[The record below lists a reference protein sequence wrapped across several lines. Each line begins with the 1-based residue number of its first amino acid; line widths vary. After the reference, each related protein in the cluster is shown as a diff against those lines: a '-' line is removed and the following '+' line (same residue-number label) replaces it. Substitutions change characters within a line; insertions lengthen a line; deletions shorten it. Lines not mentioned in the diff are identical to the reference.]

1 MRKYRAFVLAGSALA
16 GSFPFVMAQPAAAQN
31 GVQNSDPAGE
41 IVVTAT
47 RRTEDVTKVPYN
59 ISVLGGSQLE
69 RRGVAT
75 FEDLTHQIPNLNVN
89 SAGNRSLNAQR
100 PVMRGLNASST
111 NREGAAEE
119 QAPVAI
125 YLGNAP
131 FGNLFVV
138 DDVERVEVLRGPQ
151 GTLYGAGAL
160 GGALRILPTEPELRR
175 FSGVASGSIGGV
187 TNSSRP
193 DWNVGVLVNIPI
205 GENAAFRA
213 SFKHQYD
220 AGFIDKYGVFA
231 RDGGIFSPPTLADP
245 SDPLSSPVLRTI
257 KNSNYSR
264 TNSARASFKWNP
276 TDRLKIIAAYNFAR
290 VTGQGGP
297 EDNPHFRGGPA
308 PLDPRIIYP
317 ALEKYDVIIPELEPY
332 RRESHQASLD
342 FSYDVGFATL
352 SSTTSYTKSTGVN
365 NNDVAYLYES
375 LPSSYQDYYIGNPRN
390 PRFNGYQI
398 YDEALEA
405 YTQELRLVS
414 KGNGPID
421 YVIGGYYQHE
431 VRDNLLPLAFPGQ
444 AEFAA
449 ATGQFFNVGPNGESV
464 LLVGHSKFIDKAL
477 FGDLTW
483 HITPAWQVTGGARVF
498 WEDFD
503 RSLDI
508 NLYTFLLPSLHTAN
522 SSKISGKAIFKVNT
536 SYEYMSNHNVYATFS
551 QGFRRGGANSFA
563 TVGVIRESSDLLT
576 YKPDQVENYEFGFK
590 GRFGSRLRYSAAF
603 FWDEWRDPQIGLLT
617 PVNNYPVVFNGKK
630 ARSRGFEIE
639 LNGKITN
646 ELSFMASYAYADPKL
661 LKSFCIPTGT
671 AIPDP
676 DTGDAILAPCGI
688 RGDKGGR
695 LPGSAK
701 NSANLGLLYSRPLSN
716 GDRIELDL
724 NAQYN
729 GSILASLPLENLPN
743 PPKFPSYWITNAQIS
758 WEHGP
763 WQLAIYGRNLL
774 NKRGVLA
781 RNLRDS
787 EVLGA
792 LDDIESVTRPRAY
805 GLTLRYKW

>member
-1 MRKYRAFVLAGSALA
+1 MRKCRIFLRAGSALA
-16 GSFPFVMAQPAAAQN
+16 CSLPFMMVHPALAQN
-31 GVQNSDPAGE
+31 DAPE
-41 IVVTAT
+41 DIIVTAT
-47 RRTEDVTKVPYN
+47 RRSEDVTKVPYN
-59 ISVLGGSQLE
+59 ISVVGGEQLQS
-69 RRGVAT
+69 RGVTT
-75 FEDLTHQIPNLNVN
+75 FEDLTRQISNLNVN
-89 SAGNRSLNAQR
+89 SAGSRSLNAQR

-111 NREGAAEE
+111 NRQGAAEE

-160 GGALRILPTEPELRR
+160 GGAVRILAVEPELRK
-175 FSGVASGSIGGV
+175 FSGAVSGSIGGV
-187 TNSSRP
+187 TNSSKP
-193 DWNVGVLVNIPI
+193 DWNAAIVINIPI

-213 SFKHQYD
+213 SFKHQYE

-231 RDGGIFSPPTLADP
+231 RDGGIFTPPILADP
-245 SDPLSSPVLRTI
+245 SDPLSSPVLRTV

-264 TNSARASFKWNP
+264 TNSARASFKWHP
-276 TDRLKIIAAYNFAR
+276 TDRLKIVAAYNFAR

-297 EDNPHFRGGPA
+297 EDNPHFSGGPD
-308 PLDPRIIYP
+308 PLDPRIVYP
-317 ALEKYDVIIPELEPY
+317 ALNKYDVIISELEPY
-332 RRESHQASLD
+332 HRESHQASLD
-342 FSYDVGFATL
+342 VSYDLGFATL
-352 SSTTSYTKSTGVN
+352 SSTTSYTKSTGVS

-390 PRFNGYQI
+390 PRFNGYQV

-414 KGNGPID
+414 AGDGPFD
-421 YVIGGYYQHE
+421 YVLGGYYQHE
-431 VRDNLLPLAFPGQ
+431 VRDNLLPLLFPGQ

-464 LLVGHSKFIDKAL
+464 LLDGHSKFIDKAIY
-477 FGDLTW
+477 GDLTW
-483 HITPAWQVTGGARVF
+483 HITSTWQVTGGTRLF

-508 NLYTFLLPSLHTAN
+508 NLYTFLLPPLNTAN
-522 SSKISGKAIFKVNT
+522 SSKISGKAIFKANT
-536 SYEYMSNHNVYATFS
+536 SFEYIPNHNVYATFS
-551 QGFRRGGANSFA
+551 QGFRRGGANAFA
-563 TVGVIRESSDLLT
+563 TVGVIRESADLLT
-576 YKPDQVENYEFGFK
+576 YKPDEVENYEVGFK
-590 GRFGSRLRYSAAF
+590 GRFGNLLRYTAAF
-603 FWDEWRDPQIGLLT
+603 FWDEWSNPQIGLLT

-630 ARSRGFEIE
+630 ARSRGFELE
-639 LNGKITN
+639 LSGKITD
-646 ELSFMASYAYADPKL
+646 ELSFMASYAYADAKL
-661 LKSFCIPTGT
+661 RESFCIPTGT

-688 RGDKGGR
+688 IGNKGDR

-701 NSANLGLLYSRPLSN
+701 NSANLGLFYSRPLQN
-716 GDRIELDL
+716 GDRIGLDL

-729 GSILASLPLENLPN
+729 GGILASLPLVNLPN
-743 PPKFPSYWITNAQIS
+743 PPKFPSYWIANAQIS
-758 WEHGP
+758 WDHGP
-763 WQLAIYGRNLL
+763 WQLALYGRNLF
-774 NKRGVLA
+774 NERGILA

-787 EVLGA
+787 EVLGT
-792 LDDIESVTRPRAY
+792 LDNIESVTRPRSY
-805 GLTLRYKW
+805 GVTLRYEW